1 MKKLI
6 ISAFCLSLLAL
17 GTTQAY
23 STKPAEL
30 TTIVAQEKVAVKPED
45 LPEPVKTTLASDAY
59 AGWDVTTAF
68 LITKEDNTQFYEISL
83 KKGEETSK
91 VNLDK
96 DGKKVE

>member
-6 ISAFCLSLLAL
+6 ISAICLAFLAG
-17 GTTQAY
+17 GTSQANSSSSVQ
-23 STKPAEL
+23 STL
-30 TTIVAQEKVAVKPED
+30 TTPQEKVSVKPED
-45 LPEPVKTTLASDAY
+45 LPEPIKTTLASDTY
-59 AGWDVTTAF
+59 AGWMVTTAF

>member
-6 ISAFCLSLLAL
+6 ISTFCLMLLAL
-17 GTTQAY
+17 GTTQTFAQTQ
-23 STKPAEL
+23 SVP
-30 TTIVAQEKVAVKPED
+30 TTTGTQEKVSVKPED
-45 LPEPVKTTLASDAY
+45 LPEPIKTTLATDAY
-59 AGWDVTTAF
+59 AGWQVSSAF
-68 LITKEDNTQFYEISL
+68 LITKPDNTQFYEISL

>member
-6 ISAFCLSLLAL
+6 ISTFCLSFLVL
-17 GTTQAY
+17 GESQANNLQATQ
-23 STKPAEL
+23 STV
-30 TTIVAQEKVAVKPED
+30 IMVQEKVSVKPED
-45 LPEPVKTTLASDAY
+45 LPEPIKTTLASDTY
-59 AGWDVTTAF
+59 AGWAVTTAF

-96 DGKKVE
+96 DGRKVE